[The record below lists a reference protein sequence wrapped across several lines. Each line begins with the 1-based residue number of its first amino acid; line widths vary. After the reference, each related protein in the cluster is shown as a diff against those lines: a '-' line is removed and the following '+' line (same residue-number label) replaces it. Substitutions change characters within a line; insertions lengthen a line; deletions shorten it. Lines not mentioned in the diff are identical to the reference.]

1 MTLFSHSVPPPVE
14 NQLAYFS
21 KTLVEKN
28 RFPQRK
34 SIVCDTN
41 IQKSHLKFLR
51 PGTYVYIAAKTLFY
65 TFLLCASPNTHL
77 LMVYRCESHSWH
89 PYQKIIFW
97 KSLYRHFFW
106 AFVKSFVA
114 KYVFLCCFFRKFF
127 INRAIEN
134 VLNALSFSK
143 KRYSHSLD
151 VAQPKKKIYII
162 KYVTW
167 WRFKGKCNKTTH
179 FV

>member
-1 MTLFSHSVPPPVE
+1 MYRTPPPVE
-14 NQLAYFS
+14 NQLTCFS
-21 KTLVEKN
+21 KTLVKKN
-28 RFPQRK
+28 RFHRGK

-77 LMVYRCESHSWH
+77 IMVYRCESQRWH
-89 PYQKIIFW
+89 PYEKKIFRLFFW
-97 KSLYRHFFW
+97 KSLYHHFFW
-106 AFVKSFVA
+106 AFVKNFEA
-114 KYVFLCCFFRKFF
+114 KCVFLCCFFRKFF

-134 VLNALSFSK
+134 VLNALGFSK
-143 KRYSHSLD
+143 KRYSQSLD
-151 VAQPKKKIYII
+151 VVQAKEVFYII
-162 KYVTW
+162 KHVTW
-167 WRFKGKCNKTTH
+167 WRFKSKWNKTTH